1 MRAVHELGES
11 KDPRAAH
18 HLVTALRDED
28 SAVSVEVVLMLERR
42 RDQVAILPMYELV
55 QEEDAEPI
63 TRHAAA
69 EALVTLGLLR
79 RPRVGPSRQ
88 FLWLIGLTL
97 VIVAAGA
104 ADIIGVAGAIVL
116 FAVGA
121 AVLVVYSRRASRKE
135 REGGSYIGPDR
146 ATIHIPAIQRPA
158 D

>member
-18 HLVTALRDED
+18 HLVNALRDED
-28 SAVSVEVVLMLERR
+28 FAVTVEVVRMLERR

-104 ADIIGVAGAIVL
+104 ADIVGIAGAIVL

-121 AVLVVYSRRASRKE
+121 AALVVYARRASRKE
-135 REGGSYIGPDR
+135 RKGGSYIGPDR
-146 ATIHIPAIQRPA
+146 ATIHIPVDDGP
-158 D
+158 

>member
-11 KDPRAAH
+11 GDPQAAH
-18 HLVTALRDED
+18 HLVTALRDAD
-28 SAVSVEVVLMLERR
+28 SAVSVEVVRMLGRR

-55 QEEDAEPI
+55 QEDDAEPT

-88 FLWLIGLTL
+88 FLWLVGLTL

-104 ADIIGVAGAIVL
+104 ADIIGVAGAIAL
-116 FAVGA
+116 FVAGA
-121 AVLVVYSRRASRKE
+121 AALVVYARRASRKE

-146 ATIHIPAIQRPA
+146 ATIHIPVA
-158 D
+158 DGP